1 MDMDLIKDKLV
12 KYAPK
17 MEVEN
22 IALLGFGF
30 VSLSM
35 LIGLLIPKKLKKGL
49 RFSCFCVA
57 CVAFATFALSVMRWE
72 KEIKEEEKKQ
82 TEFFDLQ

>member
-1 MDMDLIKDKLV
+1 MLKEKLV

-17 MEVEN
+17 MELEN

-30 VSLSM
+30 MSISM

-49 RFSCFCVA
+49 RLSCICVA
-57 CVAFATFALSVMRWE
+57 MVAFATLALSVLRWE
-72 KEIKEEEKKQ
+72 KEMKEEEGK
-82 TEFFDLQ
+82 